1 MERFIDNITNF
12 EDLKEDVIDELIK
25 DTEKL
30 KKFFKR
36 KRLVKIENFD
46 RLENNFNELKR
57 LAKDIIREME
67 NKIMESEIDPVI
79 PVKKFIKEIG
89 VTRIKASVKK
99 FTEQLSNFTDD
110 VLIDADIEKLE
121 KLMMDT
127 ESINKSAENFIK
139 MIIKLIQK
147 TENEDNEAPNF
158 EDLMKNNKELVNKL
172 IDEIEL
178 VFIFIE
184 EVKKIND

>member
-1 MERFIDNITNF
+1 
-12 EDLKEDVIDELIK
+12 ELIK

-46 RLENNFNELKR
+46 RLENNFDELKR
-57 LAKDIIREME
+57 LAKDIIREMK
-67 NKIMESEIDPVI
+67 NKIMELEID

-99 FTEQLSNFTDD
+99 FTEQLINFTNDE
-110 VLIDADIEKLE
+110 LADADIEKLMIGTE
-121 KLMMDT
+121 ENI

-139 MIIKLIQK
+139 MIIKLKQK

-158 EDLMKNNKELVNKL
+158 
-172 IDEIEL
+172 
-178 VFIFIE
+178 
-184 EVKKIND
+184 